1 MRGNPAGFFL
11 VPDCFKTEEM
21 CNDGVDVNPQQLY
34 DVPDYLKTQNMY
46 DEVVQGLIF
55 STVGWSLHVPDW
67 FITQEQLEIWHDDEW
82 Y

>member
-1 MRGNPAGFFL
+1 
-11 VPDCFKTEEM
+11 
-21 CNDGVDVNPQQLY
+21 
-34 DVPDYLKTQNMY
+34 MY

-67 FITQEQLEIWHDDEW
+67 FITKEQLEIWHDDEW